1 MPYHAVHR
9 LLCVWQL
16 TGFNSLIDWTC
27 HYGVFIFN
35 MDYFF
40 LSFPLGV
47 VSLFGN
53 SLLLLVAYRKRSI
66 LKPAEF
72 FIVNLAISDV
82 GMTVI
87 LFPLATPSFFAHRWL
102 APLIN

>member
-1 MPYHAVHR
+1 MMGLFTVGIA
-9 LLCVWQL
+9 
-16 TGFNSLIDWTC
+16 SD
-27 HYGVFIFN
+27 
-35 MDYFF
+35 
-40 LSFPLGV
+40 FPSGV

-53 SLLLLVAYRKRSI
+53 SLLLLVAYRKRAI

-87 LFPLATPSFFAHRWL
+87 LVPLATPSFFAHSGS
-102 APLIN
+102 